1 MSHLK
6 ARLEKDPLP
15 SSRLVVGGTQF
26 LGGCRLLVLGHDG
39 FANTAL
45 LRGSILAEKSV
56 ETERPQDG
64 SHGHLGPNHGS
75 AIPLILLYF
84 IWGKLAAGCGPR
96 SREGDVHK
104 GLEGR
109 LGAPKTVFGD
119 FGSSTRSACI
129 ASHPSEENSPP
140 SPALAPC
147 PRCPLV
153 QSVGPA
159 LQAARGPLSPLE
171 AESKNLEMR
180 AVSLGPRLGGVRTP
194 AIPIKSNP
202 QKLLT

>member
-140 SPALAPC
+140 LPRPRPTPTMPSGSKCGASLAGS
-147 PRCPLV
+147 
-153 QSVGPA
+153 QEASVT
-159 LQAARGPLSPLE
+159 
-171 AESKNLEMR
+171 
-180 AVSLGPRLGGVRTP
+180 LGGRV
-194 AIPIKSNP
+194 
-202 QKLLT
+202 